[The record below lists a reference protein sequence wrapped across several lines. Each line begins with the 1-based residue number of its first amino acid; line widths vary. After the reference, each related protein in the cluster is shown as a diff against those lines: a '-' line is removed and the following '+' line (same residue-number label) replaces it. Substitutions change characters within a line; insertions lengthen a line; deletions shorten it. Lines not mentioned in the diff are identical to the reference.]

1 MPRTRCTPEMGMT
14 MTDTDS
20 GLSSPKAE
28 EAASE
33 EGGQT
38 LVEAEEEEEGG
49 EDPRPGGAST
59 GSL

>member
-1 MPRTRCTPEMGMT
+1 MLRTRCTLEMGMT
-14 MTDTDS
+14 TTDTDS
-20 GLSSPKAE
+20 GWSSLKAE

-38 LVEAEEEEEGG
+38 LAEAEGEEGA
-49 EDPRPGGAST
+49 EALLPGGAST

>member
-1 MPRTRCTPEMGMT
+1 MPGTGMT

-20 GLSSPKAE
+20 GWSSQRGE

-38 LVEAEEEEEGG
+38 LAEAEEEE
-49 EDPRPGGAST
+49 DLRPGGASIE
-59 GSL
+59 

>member
-20 GLSSPKAE
+20 GWSSPKAE

-38 LVEAEEEEEGG
+38 LAEAEEEEEGG

>member
-1 MPRTRCTPEMGMT
+1 MPGTGMT

-20 GLSSPKAE
+20 GWSSPRAE

-38 LVEAEEEEEGG
+38 LAEAVEEELL
-49 EDPRPGGAST
+49 T
-59 GSL
+59 GNTRINIGILRFCQY